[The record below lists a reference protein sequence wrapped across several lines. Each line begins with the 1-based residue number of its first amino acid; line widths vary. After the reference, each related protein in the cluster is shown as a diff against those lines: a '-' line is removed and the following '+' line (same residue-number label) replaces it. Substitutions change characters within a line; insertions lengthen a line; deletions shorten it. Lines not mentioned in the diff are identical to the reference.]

1 MIAVTDEAN
10 ADAVIAAF
18 GGGGRIGTLVSG
30 DGEAKVRYIG
40 TLPL

>member
-18 GGGGRIGTLVSG
+18 DGAQRIGTLVPG
-30 DGEAKVRYIG
+30 AGEAKVRY
-40 TLPL
+40 TNALKL